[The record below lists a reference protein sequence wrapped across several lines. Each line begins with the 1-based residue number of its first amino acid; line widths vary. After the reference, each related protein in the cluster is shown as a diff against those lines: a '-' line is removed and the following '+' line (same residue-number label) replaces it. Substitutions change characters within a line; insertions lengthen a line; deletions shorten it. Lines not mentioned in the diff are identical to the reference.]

1 MKSGQIAI
9 IKLCFIS
16 RMTAAVWH
24 AARTEK
30 IFEQTAAEKAA
41 AALRHVTWESAEKG
55 APFSDLWPRAR
66 LGIVEE
72 LFAGDG
78 NKDDVTDRVKQ
89 VQLPDSAA
97 AAAWRR
103 IFNSALKSVDYMS
116 IDESTNC
123 QSWERE
129 QFTVSIQC
137 QECLPML

>member
-41 AALRHVTWESAEKG
+41 AALRHVTWELAEKG

-89 VQLPDSAA
+89 VQLLDSAA
-97 AAAWRR
+97 ADFQLCTE
-103 IFNSALKSVDYMS
+103 ICGLHVDRWVDKLS
-116 IDESTNC
+116 ELRK
-123 QSWERE
+123 RE
-129 QFTVSIQC
+129 VHCEHSMPGVS
-137 QECLPML
+137 PNAVVNTT